1 LKLGKNLFLKT
12 YISLDNSFIKKHR
25 MKNFKWEGVMPAITT
40 QFDAQGTLSLDVFK
54 NNLAHQIKA
63 GVHGVILGGTLGE
76 ANTLTRSEKD
86 TLLKTTLAQVEGKI
100 AVIMNVAEQS
110 TADAVT
116 VSKAAEANGANGLM
130 LLPPMRYKAT
140 DSETVAYFS
149 EVAMAT
155 SLPIM
160 IYNNPVDYKIEVT
173 LDMFQA
179 LKKHKNITAVKE
191 STRDITNVT
200 RMINRFGDRFKIL
213 CGVDTIAIES
223 MLMGANGWVAGL
235 VDAFPEET
243 VAIYTYCKAG
253 EWEKAR
259 AIFRWFLPLL
269 ELDISPQLVQNIKLC
284 EQATGMGTGHVRKP
298 RLPLERA
305 ELKRVEYII
314 KEGLAKRPKNLDYK
328 NYL

>member
-1 LKLGKNLFLKT
+1 
-12 YISLDNSFIKKHR
+12 

-40 QFDAQGTLSLDVFK
+40 QFDSEGSLSLSAFK

-63 GVHGVILGGTLGE
+63 GVHGIILGGTLGE
-76 ANTLTRSEKD
+76 ASTLTSSEKES
-86 TLLKTTLAQVEGKI
+86 LLKMTLEQVEGKI
-100 AVIMNVAEQS
+100 PVIMNIAEQS
-110 TADAVT
+110 TDQAVG
-116 VSKAAEANGANGLM
+116 SAKAAETNGASGLM
-130 LLPPMRYKAT
+130 LLPPMRYRAT
-140 DSETVAYFS
+140 DTETVAYFS
-149 EVAMAT
+149 AVASST

-179 LKKHKNITAVKE
+179 IRKYENITAVKE
-191 STRDITNVT
+191 STRDITNIT
-200 RMINRFGDRFKIL
+200 RMINRFGDRYKIL
-213 CGVDTIAIES
+213 CGVDTIAMES
-223 MLMGANGWVAGL
+223 ILMGAKGWVAGL

-259 AIFRWFLPLL
+259 AVFRWFLPLL

-284 EQATGMGTGHVRKP
+284 EQATGLGTGYVRKP
-298 RLPLERA
+298 RLPLEGT

-314 KEGLAKRPKNLDYK
+314 KESLVNRPKNLDYK

>member
-1 LKLGKNLFLKT
+1 
-12 YISLDNSFIKKHR
+12 

-40 QFDAQGTLSLDVFK
+40 QFDSEGSLSLSAFK

-63 GVHGVILGGTLGE
+63 GVHGIILGGTLGE
-76 ANTLTRSEKD
+76 ASTLTSSEKES
-86 TLLKTTLAQVEGKI
+86 LLKTTLEQVEGKI
-100 AVIMNVAEQS
+100 PVIMNIAEQS
-110 TADAVT
+110 TDQAVG
-116 VSKAAEANGANGLM
+116 SAKAAETNGASGLM
-130 LLPPMRYKAT
+130 LLPPMRYRAT
-140 DSETVAYFS
+140 DIETVAYFS
-149 EVAMAT
+149 AVASST

-173 LDMFQA
+173 LDMFEA
-179 LKKHKNITAVKE
+179 IRKYENITAVKE
-191 STRDITNVT
+191 STRDITNIT
-200 RMINRFGDRFKIL
+200 RMINRFGDRYKIL
-213 CGVDTIAIES
+213 CGVDTIAMES
-223 MLMGANGWVAGL
+223 ILMGAKGWIAGL

-284 EQATGMGTGHVRKP
+284 EQATGLGTGYVRKP
-298 RLPLERA
+298 RLPLEGT

-314 KEGLAKRPKNLDYK
+314 KESLVNRPKNLDYK